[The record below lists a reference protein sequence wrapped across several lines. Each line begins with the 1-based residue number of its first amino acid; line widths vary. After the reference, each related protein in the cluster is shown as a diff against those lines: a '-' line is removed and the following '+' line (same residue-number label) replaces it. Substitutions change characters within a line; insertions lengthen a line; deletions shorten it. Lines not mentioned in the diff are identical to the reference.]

1 MIGIKDRF
9 SHSPCQS
16 ADCATQAKTE
26 GVGPADRAQCEA
38 LVGRITAPRP
48 EDHHPVHPL
57 AIVRPESEL
66 RQMALQGHLRNVS
79 GRRGGQRSRSP
90 RCVPVGR
97 SEDRRTLDVPARCAR
112 AGSRESVEAGTP
124 DRHKHIAHR
133 RFVGPVTGG
142 AWPSESEQQIDQ
154 RDPRSRAHTASP
166 LLLVGAATGMRPVP
180 VRTCGGGA
188 AHLAHA
194 RAESFLPRRGGNSRP
209 AHA

>member
-16 ADCATQAKTE
+16 ADCATQAETE
-26 GVGPADRAQCEA
+26 GVGPADRAQCEVVDGA
-38 LVGRITAPRP
+38 V
-48 EDHHPVHPL
+48 DHRD
-57 AIVRPESEL
+57 AF
-66 RQMALQGHLRNVS
+66 
-79 GRRGGQRSRSP
+79 
-90 RCVPVGR
+90 R
-97 SEDRRTLDVPARCAR
+97 SEEAKTDGHWMCLRVAR

-142 AWPSESEQQIDQ
+142 AWPSESEQRIDQ

-166 LLLVGAATGMRPVP
+166 LLLVGAAKGMRPFP
-180 VRTCGGGA
+180 VRTCGGGT

-194 RAESFLPRRGGNSRP
+194 RANSFLPRRGGNSRP